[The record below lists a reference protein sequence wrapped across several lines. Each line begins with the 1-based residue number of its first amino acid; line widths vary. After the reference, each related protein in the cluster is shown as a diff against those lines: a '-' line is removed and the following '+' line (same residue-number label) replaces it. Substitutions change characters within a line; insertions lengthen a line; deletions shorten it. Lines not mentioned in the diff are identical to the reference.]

1 MWPGSAL
8 NNRAAIT
15 SATTAGPSPHASVER
30 QFACAMGLMAV
41 PLFLHAL
48 FLHPVA
54 FAIVAFFA
62 GALIAPS
69 ITAQSV
75 LVSRLAPAKYATEA
89 FTWSSTFIV
98 SGIGTGVAVGGY
110 IVETAGLRAAFAS
123 GGVIMA
129 AMALLMIFAFPTQ
142 AEASEPRMN
151 ADRALNDD

>member
-1 MWPGSAL
+1 MGIM
-8 NNRAAIT
+8 AI
-15 SATTAGPSPHASVER
+15 
-30 QFACAMGLMAV
+30 
-41 PLFLHAL
+41 PLLLHAL
-48 FLHPVA
+48 VSDTVA
-54 FAIVAFFA
+54 FAVVAFFA
-62 GALIAPS
+62 GASIAPS
-69 ITAQSV
+69 IASQSV
-75 LVSRLAPAKYATEA
+75 LVSRLAPAHYATEA

-98 SGIGTGVAVGGY
+98 SGIGTGVAVGGH